1 MEVPTL
7 YDERTGTSEK
17 LGQRLLA
24 VLGATFSPQS
34 FCLMLWN
41 RRQQQHQP
49 SHSLATNNPQ
59 QKADECAVIRDLWYF
74 LTRLAAEKGRLNAL
88 AALLDGGGGGNAA
101 RDAYEETRELKH
113 EILAW
118 LGGLADQIPGFLGW
132 DAALRNER
140 EALQQEKRDLQDELV
155 EISTSTSTSS
165 SRSRRD
171 KAYKLRACNENL
183 EHVDLALDRVKRRQ
197 AEECETRFEDAYAEV
212 FFRPENL
219 MAAAREKIARLRSWV
234 AVFEAEGWEEELRRQ
249 GLVFRPRM
257 MSQAE
262 FTAQGGNMLMYG
274 GGGGGW

>member
-1 MEVPTL
+1 M
-7 YDERTGTSEK
+7 
-17 LGQRLLA
+17 
-24 VLGATFSPQS
+24 
-34 FCLMLWN
+34 
-41 RRQQQHQP
+41 H
-49 SHSLATNNPQ
+49 NNPQ
-59 QKADECAVIRDLWYF
+59 QKADECAIIRDLWYF

-88 AALLDGGGGGNAA
+88 ATLLDGGSSVGGGNAA
-101 RDAYEETRELKH
+101 KDAYEETRELKH
-113 EILAW
+113 EILGW
-118 LGGLADQIPGFLGW
+118 LCGLADQIPGFLGW

-155 EISTSTSTSS
+155 EISTSNSTSTSS

-183 EHVDLALDRVKRRQ
+183 ERVDLALDRIKRRQ
-197 AEECETRFEDAYAEV
+197 AQECETRFEGAYAEV

-219 MAAAREKIARLRSWV
+219 MAGGAAREKIARLRSWV
-234 AVFEAEGWEEELRRQ
+234 AGFEAEGWEEELRRQ

-274 GGGGGW
+274 GGGVGAGW